1 VRRAALTR
9 LVLGAALVAGL
20 LISRKLFLSERL
32 YPLTPVVDGLPA
44 IPPPL
49 DVVVLGALVG
59 VIAIAAV
66 VPRPRAWIIASL
78 GLALVL
84 AITDQSRWQ
93 PWFYQYLVMLAAFA
107 LPLRERGTTSALDIC
122 RVVVS
127 GTYVWSG
134 VQKLNPVFAAD
145 VFPWFVQPVLAVVP
159 STVRDIVSAAWIVV
173 PLVEIGIGLAL
184 LVRPLRDVAV
194 MAAVVVHA
202 GILGLLGPLG
212 HAENAVIWPWNVAMA
227 VLVVLLFW
235 REAAPAWPRPA
246 DVRTRVACAVAAVLF
261 WLLPS
266 LSFVGMWDAYLSGAL
281 YSGNVA
287 QGIVAITPRLRA
299 RLPAEVDRHV
309 IVNRAGTNVLTVWDW
324 SMGELYVP
332 PYPER
337 RVYLNVAR
345 TLCRY
350 GEAPDDLKLVVVER
364 PVLLAGRGGLRAYD
378 CVGERASP

>member
-1 VRRAALTR
+1 MRRAALAR
-9 LVLGAALVAGL
+9 LVLGGALVAGL
-20 LISRKLFLSERL
+20 LICRKLFLSARL
-32 YPLTPVVDGLPA
+32 YPLTPVIDELPA
-44 IPPPL
+44 IPSPL
-49 DVVVLGALVG
+49 DVIVLGALVG

-66 VPRPRAWIIASL
+66 VPRPRAWIVASL

-84 AITDQSRWQ
+84 AVMDQSRWQ

-107 LPLRERGTTSALDIC
+107 LPRERGTTAALDVG
-122 RVVVS
+122 RLVVA

-145 VFPWFVQPVLAVVP
+145 VFPWFVEPVLAVVP
-159 STVRDIVSAAWIVV
+159 STVRAIVSSAWIVV
-173 PLVEIGIGLAL
+173 PLVEIGIGLGL
-184 LVRPLRDVAV
+184 LVRRLRNVAV
-194 MAAVVVHA
+194 IAAVVVHA
-202 GILGLLGPLG
+202 VILGLLGPLG

-227 VLVVLLFW
+227 LLVVLLFW
-235 REAAPAWPRPA
+235 RDVAPAWPRAA
-246 DVRTRVACAVAAVLF
+246 DVRTHVACAVVAVLF
-261 WLLPS
+261 WMMPA
-266 LSFVGMWDAYLSGAL
+266 LSFVGLWDAYLSGAL

-309 IVNRAGTNVLTVWDW
+309 IVNRVGTNVLTVWDW
-324 SMGELYVP
+324 SMGELHAP

-364 PVLLAGRGGLRAYD
+364 PALLAGRGGLRTYD
-378 CVGERASP
+378 CAGEHASP